1 MWELLFP
8 LKYLAIV
15 ASQAATPE
23 LSEAGYSQVKQP
35 VCHTS
40 FNPATPTCTCSQKEA
55 RHRDADGFGGW
66 GRRRRK
72 SCSHHYA
79 SFVCD
84 YTENIYDF
92 HKGMGSQNYNIIFSF
107 VYYFWYVRVWM
118 KKHRNTAVA
127 TLPSP
132 RPEQHSPHRCHMDN
146 SSNDAAL
153 SRFAAKRHGEG
164 EGGETGFC
172 RAQARSGASPFEVN
186 QANAMKIKGGEKLEM
201 KRGPRK
207 KRALCTS
214 CTTLHVSSILSSIA

>member
-23 LSEAGYSQVKQP
+23 VSEAGDSQVKQP

-40 FNPATPTCTCSQKEA
+40 
-55 RHRDADGFGGW
+55 
-66 GRRRRK
+66 
-72 SCSHHYA
+72 
-79 SFVCD
+79 
-84 YTENIYDF
+84 
-92 HKGMGSQNYNIIFSF
+92 
-107 VYYFWYVRVWM
+107 YFICFRFLLLVECVWM
-118 KKHRNTAVA
+118 QKRRNTAVT
-127 TLPSP
+127 TLRSP
-132 RPEQHSPHRCHMDN
+132 CPEQHSSHCCHIDN

-172 RAQARSGASPFEVN
+172 RAQARSGARPFEVN

-207 KRALCTS
+207 KRALYTS